1 MIHIMKRRWSKIR
14 EWYLETGGTCISASA
29 SCNASTLDTRSIS
42 HVEEAPLHHQPLH
55 HRGPPILHH
64 QPLHHQ
70 AARVHISPPSQICTL
85 AVFVGHNVSWSLGP
99 WVPGSLDPGSLL
111 FCFLTPHFPIPKAKA
126 KAKRHKQK
134 QKQAGISESKIKQAE
149 AKAEANT
156 SKARGHKQKQ
166 KQGGTSKRTHR
177 SKHKQTHREK
187 QGSTGKTKAPKH

>member
-1 MIHIMKRRWSKIR
+1 MKRRWSKIR

-29 SCNASTLDTRSIS
+29 SCNASALDTRSIS

-55 HRGPPILHH
+55 HRGPPIVHH

-85 AVFVGHNVSWSLGP
+85 AVSVGHNVSWSLGP
-99 WVPGSLDPGSLL
+99 LGPWAPRPSVPVILFLDPSFFYPQGQRQSKK
-111 FCFLTPHFPIPKAKA
+111 TQAKA
-126 KAKRHKQK
+126 KTSRHKRK
-134 QKQAGISESKIKQAE
+134 QNQAGGSKSRSKHKQRKGAQ
-149 AKAEANT
+149 AKT
-156 SKARGHKQKQ
+156 KARGHTQTK
-166 KQGGTSKRTHR
+166 THR

>member
-1 MIHIMKRRWSKIR
+1 MKRRWSKTR
-14 EWYLETGGTCISASA
+14 LWNLETGGTCSSASA
-29 SCNASTLDTRSIS
+29 SRNASTLDTRSIS

-55 HRGPPILHH
+55 H
-64 QPLHHQ
+64 Q
-70 AARVHISPPSQICTL
+70 AARVHMSPPSQICTL

-99 WVPGSLDPGSLL
+99 WVLGSLDTGSLL
-111 FCFLTPHFPIPKAKA
+111 FCFLTLHFPIPKAKA
-126 KAKRHKQK
+126 KSKRHKQK

-156 SKARGHKQKQ
+156 NRARGHKQKQ

-187 QGSTGKTKAPKH
+187 QGSTGNTKAPKH